1 MADTRSSDTRSDT
14 PGSDTRGGD
23 YREVLALEAR
33 ALAPRLFAIAYEY
46 GDGEDGEIAAYGLQF
61 DDHADATGVDDNHRT
76 RAESAEGVRELY
88 ACFALDADVTTHVL
102 WLDRAA
108 PDSTADFTPE
118 SVAESTLRS
127 TRPSGISTIFGENG

>member
-1 MADTRSSDTRSDT
+1 MADTRSSDTR
-14 PGSDTRGGD
+14 GDTRGGATRSSD

-61 DDHADATGVDDNHRT
+61 DDHVDATGVDDNHRT

-88 ACFALDADVTTHVL
+88 ACFALDVDVTTHLL
-102 WLDRAA
+102 WLDRPMPESA
-108 PDSTADFTPE
+108 PESTSDFT
-118 SVAESTLRS
+118 RS
-127 TRPSGISTIFGENG
+127 SGISTIFGENG